1 MAHPVDVLDSLRMRF
16 APFVELGYACWREW
30 ERGPEEVLPPLSEAL
45 ARALIEFD
53 KDLHAALREIEAFF
67 EELPMKTGAAPGK
80 KGNSTS

>member
-1 MAHPVDVLDSLRMRF
+1 MRF

-30 ERGPEEVLPPLSEAL
+30 ERGPEEGPPPLPEAL

-53 KDLHAALREIEAFF
+53 EDLHAALEEVEAFF
-67 EELPMKTGAAPGK
+67 KEPSMKTGGAPSK